1 MSATNATT
9 NYELPVFIATDK
21 PAWLVDWNGAMN
33 AIDSA
38 IKEAKTA
45 GDNAQSTANTNAN
58 NIQTLDGTVTSQ
70 GTAIGNLQT
79 AVSGNTGSINTINS
93 LIGNGEPTTTDKTI
107 IGAINE
113 INAKVG
119 DVDAEDVDYD
129 NTTSGLTA
137 TNVQAAIDEVVAGAV
152 TPEANDVAYDNTTS
166 GLSATNV
173 QDAIDELASAGPVG
187 AEHGVYE
194 LWKNS
199 NISQNFA
206 GQDVALT
213 GFDSTKYDA
222 IIIVTEAGANEN
234 NGADWHEFDK
244 DVLNVTS
251 YSGHMGAFTVN
262 SGGTVS
268 ERSREVSFAL
278 SGTTLTITFT
288 DGTLSTIATYGTAP
302 TTTTNNGVV
311 IPVRILGLTH
321 NA

>member
-33 AIDSA
+33 TIDSA

-113 INAKVG
+113 INAHVG
-119 DVDAEDVDYD
+119 AVSADDVSFDPTG
-129 NTTSGLTA
+129 TTLVA
-137 TNVQAAIDEVVAGAV
+137 TNVEDAIKEVAGGAV
-152 TPEANDVAYDNTTS
+152 TPEADDVAYDNTTS

-173 QDAIDELASAGPVG
+173 QDAIDELASAGPSG
-187 AEHGVYE
+187 ADHGVYE
-194 LWKNS
+194 LWTNS
-199 NISQNFA
+199 NPSQAFAAQTVSIADITDYDALWLAFEHDTAEHNGATLVEVDTDRFATVAATVNFLDTVGWSAALGSIYLAMREATFTKVGDGCTIDFAKGQRATINALGSAFNFA
-206 GQDVALT
+206 D
-213 GFDSTKYDA
+213 Y
-222 IIIVTEAGANEN
+222 NE
-234 NGADWHEFDK
+234 
-244 DVLNVTS
+244 V
-251 YSGHMGAFTVN
+251 Y
-262 SGGTVS
+262 
-268 ERSREVSFAL
+268 
-278 SGTTLTITFT
+278 
-288 DGTLSTIATYGTAP
+288 
-302 TTTTNNGVV
+302 
-311 IPVRILGLTH
+311 IPVRIIGVKH